1 VKFKFIRI
9 LVVSGSGQQI
19 VGLAKQTDLRYDAQM
34 AMDVVAQ
41 MKKFVEP
48 ESVAIFG
55 IPRSPMSV
63 TGGGTLDVL
72 TNLVNQGYQGR
83 IYPIHPRGGKI
94 QGLKAYASVMEVP
107 ENIDLAVINLPRD
120 LIPGLVKECVNKG
133 IRAVAILTQGF
144 ADADDDEGK
153 QLQRQIDDF
162 VRGTGT
168 RILGPNTLGTA
179 NAYINFSSAF
189 METQMEKNP
198 IGFMCQTGVFFMSL
212 AGLKLMGKAI
222 DLGNGSDIH
231 FSEGLEYLEQDAETK
246 VIGLHIE
253 GAKDSAR
260 FLRVARRVAC
270 KKPIIALKTGRG
282 EWAARSIQSHTGS
295 LAGGDKIWDAAFKQA
310 GVIRVDDVEEF
321 TDTIRAFYKL
331 APMKGRRVGV
341 ISYTGGFGVMG
352 IEACQ
357 KYGLEVAEFSPK
369 TTSLLGEILP
379 PWQGVGNP
387 ADLGPAIMVKKISAL
402 ETLETVVEAIFDD
415 TGVDAVLGIFGA
427 FAPSVGAAYYQV
439 AEKAA
444 MSHPGKPIVFY
455 FYGPFVAEALGEFQA
470 RDGVM
475 AFPSP
480 NRAIR
485 ALGHLADYSEFRMK
499 S

>member
-1 VKFKFIRI
+1 M
-9 LVVSGSGQQI
+9 VV
-19 VGLAKQTDLRYDAQM
+19 
-34 AMDVVAQ
+34 DVVAQ

-55 IPRSPMSV
+55 VPRSPMRIS
-63 TGGGTLDVL
+63 GGAIDVL
-72 TNLVNQGYQGR
+72 TSLVNHGYQGK
-83 IYPIHPRGGKI
+83 IYPIHPQGGEI

-120 LIPGLVKECVNKG
+120 LVPGLVKDCVNKG
-133 IRAVAILTQGF
+133 IKAVIILTQGF

-162 VRGTGT
+162 ARGTGT

-179 NAYINFSSAF
+179 NPYINFSSAF

-198 IGFMCQTGVFFMSL
+198 VGFMCQTGVFFMSL

-231 FSEGLEYLEQDAETK
+231 FSEGLEYLEQDAETQ

-253 GAKDSAR
+253 GMKDSAR
-260 FLRVARRVAC
+260 FLRVVRRVVR
-270 KKPIIALKTGRG
+270 KKPIIALKVGRG
-282 EWAARSIQSHTGS
+282 EWAARAIQSHTGS
-295 LAGGDKIWDAAFKQA
+295 LAGEDEIWDAALRQA
-310 GVIRVDDVEEF
+310 GVIRVDDVEEL
-321 TDTIRAFYKL
+321 TDTLRAFYKL
-331 APMKGRRVGV
+331 APVKGKRVGI

-352 IEACQ
+352 IDACQ
-357 KYGLEVAEFSPK
+357 KYGLEVAKFSPQ
-369 TTSLLGEILP
+369 TISVLGEILP
-379 PWQGVGNP
+379 SWQGVGNP
-387 ADLGPAIMVKKISAL
+387 ADLGPAIMVKKAPAF
-402 ETLETVVEAIFDD
+402 ETLEIAMKAVLNDP
-415 TGVDAVLGIFGA
+415 GVDAILGIFGA

-444 MSHPGKPIVFY
+444 MSHPDKPLVFY

-470 RDGVM
+470 KDGTM

-480 NRAIR
+480 DRAIR

>member
-1 VKFKFIRI
+1 VKFKFIRL
-9 LVVSGSGQQI
+9 LVVSDSGWQI
-19 VGLAKQTDLRYDAQM
+19 ADLAKQPDLRYDAQM
-34 AMDVVAQ
+34 AVDVVAQ

-48 ESVAIFG
+48 ESVAILG
-55 IPRSPMSV
+55 VPRSPMAV
-63 TGGGTLDVL
+63 TGGGALDVL
-72 TNLVNQGYQGR
+72 TSLVKQGYQGK

-94 QGLKAYASVMEVP
+94 QGLKAYTSIMEVP

-120 LIPGLVKECVNKG
+120 LVPGLVKECVDKG
-133 IRAVAILTQGF
+133 VKAVTILTQGF

-162 VRGTGT
+162 ARGTGT

-198 IGFMCQTGVFFMSL
+198 IGFMCQTGVFFMSI

-231 FSEGLEYLEQDAETK
+231 FSEGLEYLEQDAETE

-253 GAKDSAR
+253 GMRDSAS
-260 FLRVARRVAC
+260 FLRRARRVAR

-282 EWAARSIQSHTGS
+282 EWAARAIQSHTGS
-295 LAGGDKIWDAAFKQA
+295 LAGGDEIWDAAFKQA

-321 TDTIRAFYKL
+321 TDTLRAFYKL

-357 KYGLEVAEFSPK
+357 KYGLEVARFSPQ
-369 TTSLLGEILP
+369 TISVLGEILP
-379 PWQGVGNP
+379 SWQGVGNP
-387 ADLGPAIMVKKISAL
+387 ADLGPGIMVRKLPAF
-402 ETLETVVEAIFDD
+402 ETLETVVKAILGDP
-415 TGVDAVLGIFGA
+415 GVDAVLGIFGA
-427 FAPSVGAAYYQV
+427 FGPSVGAAYYQV

-444 MSHPGKPIVFY
+444 MSYPDKPFVFY
-455 FYGPFVAEALGEFQA
+455 FYGPFVAEAMGEFQA
-470 RDGVM
+470 KDGTM
-475 AFPSP
+475 IFPSP
-480 NRAIR
+480 NRAVR

>member
-1 VKFKFIRI
+1 MKFKFIRL
-9 LVVSGSGQQI
+9 LVVGDSGQQTPD
-19 VGLAKQTDLRYDAQM
+19 LAKQPDLRYDAQI

-41 MKKFVEP
+41 IKKFVEP

-55 IPRSPMSV
+55 VPRSPMAV

-72 TNLVNQGYQGR
+72 TSLIKQGYQGK
-83 IYPIHPRGGKI
+83 IYPIHPRGGEI

-107 ENIDLAVINLPRD
+107 ANIDLAVINLPRD
-120 LIPGLVKECVNKG
+120 LVPGLAKECVNKG
-133 IRAVAILTQGF
+133 IKAVTILTQGF

-162 VRGTGT
+162 ARGTGT

-222 DLGNGSDIH
+222 DLGNSSDIH

-253 GAKDSAR
+253 GMRDSAR
-260 FLRVARRVAC
+260 FLRVACRVARR
-270 KKPIIALKTGRG
+270 KPIIALKTGRG
-282 EWAARSIQSHTGS
+282 ELAARAIQSHTGS
-295 LAGGDKIWDAAFKQA
+295 LAGGDEIWDAAFKQA
-310 GVIRVDDVEEF
+310 GVIRVDDVEEL
-321 TDTIRAFYKL
+321 TDTLRAFYKL
-331 APMKGRRVGV
+331 APVKGRRVGI
-341 ISYTGGFGVMG
+341 ISYTGGFAVMG
-352 IEACQ
+352 VEACQ
-357 KYGLEVAEFSPK
+357 KYGLEVAKFSPQ
-369 TTSLLGEILP
+369 TISVLGEILP
-379 PWQGVGNP
+379 SWQGVGNP
-387 ADLGPAIMVKKISAL
+387 ADLGPAVMVRKLPAI
-402 ETLETVVEAIFDD
+402 ETLETVVKAILDD
-415 TGVDAVLGIFGA
+415 PGVDAVLGIFGV
-427 FAPSVGAAYYQV
+427 FGPSVGATYYQV

-444 MSHPGKPIVFY
+444 MSHPHKPFVFY
-455 FYGPFVAEALGEFQA
+455 FYGPFVAEALGEFHA
-470 RDGVM
+470 KDCTM

>member
-1 VKFKFIRI
+1 VDII
-9 LVVSGSGQQI
+9 
-19 VGLAKQTDLRYDAQM
+19 
-34 AMDVVAQ
+34 AQ

-55 IPRSPMSV
+55 VPRSPMAV

-72 TNLVNQGYQGR
+72 TSLVKQGYQGK

-144 ADADDDEGK
+144 ADADDNEGK

-231 FSEGLEYLEQDAETK
+231 FSEGLEYLEQDAETE

-253 GAKDSAR
+253 GAKDSAS
-260 FLRVARRVAC
+260 FLRVARRVARE
-270 KKPIIALKTGRG
+270 KPIIALKTGRG
-282 EWAARSIQSHTGS
+282 EWAARAIQSHTGS
-295 LAGGDKIWDAAFKQA
+295 LAGADGIWDAALKQA
-310 GVIRVDDVEEF
+310 GVIRVDDLEEL

-331 APMKGRRVGV
+331 SPMKGRRVGV
-341 ISYTGGFGVMG
+341 VSFTGGFGVMG
-352 IEACQ
+352 IDACQ
-357 KYGLEVAEFSPK
+357 KYGLEVAKFSPQ
-369 TTSLLGEILP
+369 TVSLLGEILP
-379 PWQGVGNP
+379 SWQGVGNP
-387 ADLGPAIMVKKISAL
+387 VDLGPTIMIKKVPTF
-402 ETLETVVEAIFDD
+402 ETLETVVKAILDD
-415 TGVDAVLGIFGA
+415 PGVDAILGIFGA
-427 FAPSVGAAYYQV
+427 FGPSVGVDYYQI

-444 MSHPGKPIVFY
+444 ITHPDKPLVFY
-455 FYGPFVAEALGEFQA
+455 FYGSFVAEALSEFQTKN
-470 RDGVM
+470 GTM
-475 AFPSP
+475 AFPTP
-480 NRAIR
+480 DRAIR
-485 ALGHLADYSEFRMK
+485 ALGHLADYSEFRTACDK
-499 S
+499 LPL